1 MLLQLNL
8 SNSIGHFP
16 FKIFGKK
23 SQILMSVNCNTLT
36 EKIGWTPT
44 CDPREL
50 LKMPVP
56 LW

>member
-8 SNSIGHFP
+8 GNSIGHFP

-23 SQILMSVNCNTLT
+23 SQILMSINCNTLT